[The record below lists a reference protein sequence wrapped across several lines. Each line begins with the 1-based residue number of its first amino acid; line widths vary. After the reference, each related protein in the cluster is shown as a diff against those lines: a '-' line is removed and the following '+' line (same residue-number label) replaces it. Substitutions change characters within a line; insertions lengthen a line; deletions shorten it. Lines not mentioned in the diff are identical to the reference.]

1 MKLTSGMLYQTMSAR
16 TSRTALKAPD
26 AIRLLLCWA
35 VLGVGAG
42 AMLYSAAPS
51 LAENILFTQG
61 LAVSA
66 AQRTLWEV
74 CRTALCPML
83 LLLCG
88 VWMSGCAAFGQVPA
102 MLLLFL
108 RGTAFG
114 LSAAA
119 CMANIP
125 LRDGLCIAAVLIL
138 PYGFCSILLLCH
150 AVREALRQANRV
162 TKFLL
167 HGTAEPVSCAADP
180 IAQMLWILLLT
191 LLAAGL
197 HTALLWQVS
206 DRLLA

>member
-1 MKLTSGMLYQTMSAR
+1 MKPISGILYQTMSAR
-16 TSRTALKAPD
+16 TSRIERKPPD
-26 AIRLLLCWA
+26 VIRMLLCWA

-42 AMLYSAAPS
+42 AVLYGKVPS
-51 LAENILFTQG
+51 LADSLILTQG

-66 AQRTLWEV
+66 ELRTLWEV

-102 MLLLFL
+102 MALLFM
-108 RGTAFG
+108 RGLAFG

-119 CMANIP
+119 CMAEVP

-150 AVREALRQANRV
+150 AVREALRRANRM

-180 IAQMLWILLLT
+180 IVQTLWILLLT